1 MPRIFNCGVFSVVRP
16 INLCII
22 CKGGRN
28 LCGNRVCPL
37 MPRIRAAPDIQKRVG
52 QDFFGP
58 SYNVFIGRM
67 GYPRVNV
74 GPMAAIEEKPNL
86 DSPREWLGMDY
97 QKIVELRSLLIRSKQ
112 REGIFSRSRFVG
124 EVQELAMASKP
135 TDVEMRFKKRP
146 VYRVS
151 FSDVVQPM
159 GPSAPLEKL
168 TITENPRIPR
178 RVDSIVSDELKAAEA
193 CYELYRKGTD
203 VYKITTIFSS
213 GALGL
218 EQNKKLVPTRWSI
231 TGLDDIIAKELMK
244 GIRGF
249 PSVNEYLV
257 FESRYLDNHFVI
269 LLMPG
274 SWEFEN
280 FEAWAPGSTW
290 SFNLKKTE
298 ILEEYE
304 PFRGRT
310 KYADKEGGGYYASRI
325 ACTEKLHQM
334 RRQARVVVFR
344 EVYEGYVIPLGVF
357 VVRETARK
365 AYLKKPRKFATRE
378 EALKYCNS
386 MLRVP
391 VEEYMKQSVILKQ
404 KRLEDFA

>member
-1 MPRIFNCGVFSVVRP
+1 MVSPV
-16 INLCII
+16 NLCII

-28 LCGNRVCPL
+28 LCGNRICPL
-37 MPRIRAAPDIQKRVG
+37 MPRIRAAPGVQKRVK

-58 SYNVFIGRM
+58 SYNVFVGRF
-67 GYPRVNV
+67 GYPNVNV
-74 GPMAAIEEKPNL
+74 GPMAALEEKPNL
-86 DSPREWLGMDY
+86 DSPGEWLGMSY
-97 QKIVELRSLLIRSKQ
+97 QKIIELRSLLIRSKQ
-112 REGIFSRSRFVG
+112 REGVFSRSRLV
-124 EVQELAMASKP
+124 EETQQLAMASKP
-135 TDVEMRFKKRP
+135 TDVEMHFRKKP

-159 GPSAPLEKL
+159 GPSAPLERL
-168 TITENPRIPR
+168 RITENPRIPR
-178 RVDSIVSDELKAAEA
+178 KVDSIVSDELKAAEA
-193 CYELYRKGTD
+193 SYEMYKGGMD

-213 GALGL
+213 GALGMG
-218 EQNKKLVPTRWSI
+218 EGKKMVPTRWSI
-231 TGLDDIIAKELMK
+231 TSLDDMLAKELMK
-244 GIRGF
+244 DIRGF
-249 PSVNEYLV
+249 PSINEYMV
-257 FESRYLDNHFVI
+257 FESQYLDNHFVI

-310 KYADKEGGGYYASRI
+310 RYADKEGGGYYASRI
-325 ACTEKLHQM
+325 ACTEKLKDMH
-334 RRQARVVVFR
+334 RQARVVVFR

-365 AYLKKPRKFATRE
+365 AYQGKPRRFATKE
-378 EALKYCNS
+378 EALKYCDS
-386 MLRVP
+386 RLRISIREYTKSSRML
-391 VEEYMKQSVILKQ
+391 QQ
-404 KRLEDFA
+404 KRLGDFV